1 MSNQNK
7 DIFQLGILTI
17 SDLGSIGKRED
28 TSGEAISKIMSENG
42 FEVRKRDI
50 VPDEVDLIS
59 GKLIEWSDSGS
70 IDILISTG
78 GTGLGPRDVTPEATE
93 KVIDFDV
100 PGIGEV
106 MRLETLKFTPFA
118 MLSRSVAGVRSGC
131 LIINLP
137 GSEKA
142 VKETLQAVLPALG
155 HALQMLKGW
164 RIH

>member
-28 TSGEAISKIMSENG
+28 TSGEAISKIMRENG

>member
-28 TSGEAISKIMSENG
+28 TSGEAISKIMRENG

-59 GKLIEWSDSGS
+59 GKLIAWSESGS

-118 MLSRSVAGVRSGC
+118 MLSRSGAGVRSGC

-142 VKETLQAVLPALG
+142 VKEPLQAVLPALG

>member
-28 TSGEAISKIMSENG
+28 TSGEAISKIMRENG

-50 VPDEVDLIS
+50 V
-59 GKLIEWSDSGS
+59 
-70 IDILISTG
+70 STG
-78 GTGLGPRDVTPEATE
+78 GTGLGPRDFTPEATE